1 MLMKF
6 LTIKI
11 KNIMTAITIN
21 IPDSLNIKVF
31 NFSIYVASKMY
42 EDGIL
47 SAGHAASVAGLSK
60 RAFIEILG
68 HYGVSVFST
77 SVKDL
82 ENDIVNA

>member
-1 MLMKF
+1 MQV
-6 LTIKI
+6 
-11 KNIMTAITIN
+11 ITLN
-21 IPDSLNIKVF
+21 IPDSLDMKVF

-60 RAFIEILG
+60 RAFIEIMG
-68 HYGVSVFST
+68 QYGVSAFST
-77 SVKDL
+77 LLEDL